1 MTGPEPDSLQ
11 ERARAL
17 LERVRG
23 VHVSPEQLEA
33 QRRSFAYGN
42 ARLEDE
48 TVTLEAVER
57 VADLIS

>member
-1 MTGPEPDSLQ
+1 MTSSDHTPIQ

-17 LERVRG
+17 LERVRD

-42 ARLEDE
+42 ARLEDD
-48 TVTLEAVER
+48 TVTVEAVER
-57 VADLIS
+57 IAELLS

>member
-1 MTGPEPDSLQ
+1 LLE
-11 ERARAL
+11 ARAL

-23 VHVSPEQLEA
+23 ASLSTEQLEA

-48 TVTLEAVER
+48 TVTKEAVDQAAER
-57 VADLIS
+57 LRRR